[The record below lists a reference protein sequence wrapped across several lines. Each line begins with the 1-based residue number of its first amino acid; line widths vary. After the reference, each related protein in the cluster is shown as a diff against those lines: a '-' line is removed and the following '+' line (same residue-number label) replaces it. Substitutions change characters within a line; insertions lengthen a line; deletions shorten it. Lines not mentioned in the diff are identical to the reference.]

1 MNSTARQH
9 TIAAS
14 TTISGRGLF
23 SGAPA
28 TLTIRP
34 AEPGQGVRF
43 ARTDLPGDP
52 EIPAAVAYV
61 VDRPRRTALQAGDAV
76 VETVEHCLSALAGLG
91 VDNARIELD
100 AEEAPA
106 VDGSAAPFVEAIR
119 NAGLREQD
127 EQRDPLVLR
136 EPIMLREGDATIA
149 AFPNAG
155 ACMDLLFDLDYNGR
169 GPIGRQIHAFTLD
182 PQSYVDKIA
191 PARTFALLEEAEAMR
206 EHGLCAHLTP
216 RDMLVLGEA
225 GPIDN
230 TLRFEDEPVRHK
242 LLDLIGDLSLV
253 GRPVHA
259 RIVASRSGHTLNH
272 RMARAMLEQEQA
284 EETRQIQKPAMNIRE
299 VLRLLPHRYPMVLID
314 RVLEMEGDRRAVG
327 VKNVSFNEPFFE
339 GHFPGSPMMPG
350 VLIVEAMGQ
359 LAGLMLSQKLE
370 RAGKIAVLTSLD
382 RVKLRRSVTP
392 GDQLVIEANAV
403 RASSRF
409 GDVEAR
415 AFVSGRLVAEARI
428 KFVMVDADQEQP

>member
-1 MNSTARQH
+1 MNTTARQH
-9 TIAAS
+9 TIAAA

-34 AEPGQGVRF
+34 ADAGEGVRF

-52 EIPAAVAYV
+52 EIPATVAHV
-61 VDRPRRTALQAGDAV
+61 LDRPRRTALQAGDAV

-119 NAGLREQD
+119 NAGLQEQD
-127 EQRDPLVLR
+127 EPRDPLVVR

-259 RIVASRSGHTLNH
+259 RIVASRSGHALNH

-284 EETRQIQKPAMNIRE
+284 EEVRQIQKPAMNIRE